1 MVMSMRESK
10 GKILVTYHKKYPVLT
25 EDFILPIHVG
35 RASTALTKDGRIHD
49 EEKQWLVDNLIGDDT
64 GDQISKRNREY
75 SECTGLYWFW
85 KNYDYGKL
93 DYVGVFQYRR
103 QLILNDLYERARE
116 NREKKVYKCLHM
128 KKSSEICSV
137 AGITEERIL
146 ALLRQYDCIV
156 PYRTS
161 LEKIGIRS
169 VYEDYMEKI
178 PGVHIPD
185 VFLLEDVFQMKYPEL
200 SAKLK
205 EYLNSPNK
213 LMYQIFITKPDV
225 FSAYCGWLF
234 DLLFAVD
241 PLIDVS
247 LYTTNGKR
255 TMGYLAEILY
265 GFYFTTMI
273 SQEKVLHTGVT
284 YLE

>member
-1 MVMSMRESK
+1 MRESK
-10 GKILVTYHKKYPVLT
+10 GKILVTYHKKYPIL
-25 EDFILPIHVG
+25 DGDHILPIHVG
-35 RASTALTKDGRIHD
+35 RASAALTKDGNIND
-49 EEKQWLVDNLIGDDT
+49 AEKQWLSDNLIGDDT
-64 GDQISKRNREY
+64 GDNISGRNREY

-103 QLILNDLYERARE
+103 QLILNDLYDRAPE
-116 NREKKVYKCLHM
+116 DREKKVYKCLHM
-128 KKSSEICSV
+128 KKNSDICSV

-146 ALLRQYDCIV
+146 ELLRQYDCIV

-161 LEKIGIRS
+161 LEKMNVHS

-185 VFLLEDVFQMKYPEL
+185 VFLLEDVFHEKYPEL

-213 LMYQIFITKPDV
+213 LMYQVFITKPGI
-225 FSAYCGWLF
+225 FSAYCQWLF

-265 GFYFTTMI
+265 GFYFSTI
-273 SQEKVLHTGVT
+273 VPQEKLLHAGVT
-284 YLE
+284 FLE